1 MKTVKRFCLMNI
13 TVLKCYAKQKNEEK
27 VKSKLKEK
35 CMYFPNFTN
44 RVMPCRKVGLSDPV
58 AWVEIA

>member
-1 MKTVKRFCLMNI
+1 MNI

-44 RVMPCRKVGLSDPV
+44 RVMPCRKAGLSDPV